1 MEFSALTFRLLLLFL
16 PGLVGFYLIIDK
28 LTVHRRFKLHA
39 VLLYSLLHGFGSYGV
54 YGLIV
59 WALPATRRIGTAD
72 VVFFRAIRD
81 TATTIDF
88 REVALVTGV
97 SVLLGFIVSA
107 FISHKLLYRFARRLR
122 ITRRFGDLDAWTFLM
137 TSPDVSAWVIVRD
150 LEHDLMY
157 MGYVHLFSDSGE
169 RDELFLRD
177 VTVYRNSTAEEWYQT
192 PGLYLARA
200 RRHLLIEF
208 PFVRYDQSRREEWN
222 ERQEAETAP

>member
-1 MEFSALTFRLLLLFL
+1 MPDTARTTSIASSMMV
-16 PGLVGFYLIIDK
+16 VGGRS
-28 LTVHRRFKLHA
+28 V
-39 VLLYSLLHGFGSYGV
+39 VLQ

-59 WALPATRRIGTAD
+59 WALLATQRIGTAD

-169 RDELFLRD
+169 RDELCLRG
-177 VTVYRNSTAEEWYQT
+177 VTVHRHSTAEEWYQT

-208 PFVRYDQSRREEWN
+208 PFVRYDQSRR
-222 ERQEAETAP
+222 